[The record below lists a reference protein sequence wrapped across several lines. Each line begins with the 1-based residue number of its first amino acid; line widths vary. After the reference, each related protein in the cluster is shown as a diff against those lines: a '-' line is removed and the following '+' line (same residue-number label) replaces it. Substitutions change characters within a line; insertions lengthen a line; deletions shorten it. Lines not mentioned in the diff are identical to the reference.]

1 MQLKGM
7 CSMYES
13 NLMLVLGV
21 LYNLLREL
29 PFALFA
35 VKTLR
40 VSLCFYPKFNQ
51 INVENLNKTFMN
63 IMKNEVY
70 FIYLCVVYVGIIIF
84 LTAIPG
90 VWESKAFFTF
100 EFFCPKDVSVVDTCS
115 SVIRFAILA
124 IVFGLSIWTY

>member
-1 MQLKGM
+1 MYQTYAPEILCLLTQFILTIVSVIRINQNRSEFPIKQFGPASSILCAICFFAANTINFVGRIVKDQMQLKGI

-21 LYNLLREL
+21 LYNLMREL

-40 VSLCFYPKFNQ
+40 VSLCFWPRFNQ

-63 IMKNEVY
+63 IMKN
-70 FIYLCVVYVGIIIF
+70 
-84 LTAIPG
+84 
-90 VWESKAFFTF
+90 
-100 EFFCPKDVSVVDTCS
+100 
-115 SVIRFAILA
+115 
-124 IVFGLSIWTY
+124 